1 MRMKNTESYFYY
13 ISSKMNISSNSS
25 NSLQVRQ
32 NSDAV
37 NYVHRIKDMK
47 DERISVF

>member
-1 MRMKNTESYFYY
+1 MNANEKYRKLFLLYLLKND
-13 ISSKMNISSNSS
+13 SS